1 MMIEAIKK
9 ESAKVI
15 SILNMKG
22 GVGKTTLSC
31 NLALELAQ
39 KNYKVLVI
47 DIDPQFNTTQSLFKF
62 YEGNFESYTELRNTD
77 NTVRGIFIRKSK
89 SGLVRRDAQETVEF
103 NPIYKLKRTNDSE
116 IKSLDIIPGDLRLI
130 VDINATAAD
139 RFNSFFKRKD
149 LIGLYDYIII
159 DCPPTWGQL
168 TSVALSVSNYYLIP
182 TKLDEFSTIGITIL
196 SEQLSDKVDGLDG
209 ELKCLGVVY
218 MMLQETSSSSG
229 IARRHKPFKD
239 KIEEFYEQMSREVD
253 STVKEFDSVIYN
265 KPAISSSSVIYRS
278 HTQYPEL
285 KVRILDLIAEIEQRL
300 LNDME
305 V

>member
-1 MMIEAIKK
+1 MTQVEKR
-9 ESAKVI
+9 AKVI

-39 KNYKVLVI
+39 KDYKVLVI

-62 YEGNFESYTELRNTD
+62 YEGNFDSYTEIRKTD
-77 NTVRGIFIRKSK
+77 NTIRGIFTKKAK
-89 SGLVRRDAQETVEF
+89 SGLVRGEEPEGTEF
-103 NPIYKLKRTNDSE
+103 NPIYNLSHKNDLA
-116 IKSLDIIPGDLRLI
+116 IQPMHIIPGDLRLI
-130 VDINATAAD
+130 VDINSTAAD
-139 RFNSFFKRKD
+139 RFNSFFKRKN
-149 LIGLYDYIII
+149 LIHKYDYIII

-196 SEQLSDKVDGLDG
+196 SEQLGEKVDGVDG

-218 MMLQETSSSSG
+218 MMLQETSSPTG
-229 IARRHKPFKD
+229 IARRHKNFKES
-239 KIEEFYEQMSREVD
+239 IEEFYEQMSLEVD
-253 STVKEFDSVIYN
+253 SNVKEFDTVIYN
-265 KPAISSSSVIYRS
+265 KPSISSSSVIYRN
-278 HTQYPEL
+278 HKQYPEL
-285 KVRILDLIAEIEQRL
+285 KVRILDIIDEIEQRIL
-300 LNDME
+300 DKVE